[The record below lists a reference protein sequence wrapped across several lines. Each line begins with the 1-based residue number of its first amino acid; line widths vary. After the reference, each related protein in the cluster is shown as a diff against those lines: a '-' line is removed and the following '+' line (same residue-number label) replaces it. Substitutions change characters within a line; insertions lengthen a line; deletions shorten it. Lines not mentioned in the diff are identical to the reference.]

1 MNILEELKV
10 QNDLQ
15 YMLRKVI
22 LFDIILALILG
33 GTTYYFFKNYVFIV
47 LFGLSLAIIS
57 FVLNGIITEYILLK
71 KTGKYK
77 TVALIS
83 YLIKIVTISGIAV
96 ILFNQNKLNVIAYML
111 GYSSHF
117 ISLTLYGISLKN
129 Q

>member
-1 MNILEELKV
+1 M

-15 YMLRKVI
+15 YMFRKII
-22 LFDIILALILG
+22 LFDTVVAAILG
-33 GTTYYFFKNYVFIV
+33 GTTYYFFKDYVFIV
-47 LFGLSLAIIS
+47 IFGLSLALIS

-77 TVALIS
+77 TVALVS
-83 YLIKIVTISGIAV
+83 YIIKIVIIAGIAV
-96 ILFNQNKLNVIAYML
+96 ILFKQDKLNVIAYML

-117 ISLTLYGISLKN
+117 ISLTLYGIDIKN

>member
-1 MNILEELKV
+1 M